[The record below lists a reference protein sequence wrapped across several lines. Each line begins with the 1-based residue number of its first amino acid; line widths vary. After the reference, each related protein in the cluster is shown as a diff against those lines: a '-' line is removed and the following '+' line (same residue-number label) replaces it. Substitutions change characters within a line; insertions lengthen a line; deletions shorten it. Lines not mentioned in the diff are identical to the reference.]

1 METGEVQE
9 VVDMKDLLPDIYETA
24 EMPESG
30 ENTYG
35 GTGLDWIH
43 LKSLSIV
50 NKKGG
55 LCKKT

>member
-1 METGEVQE
+1 
-9 VVDMKDLLPDIYETA
+9 MKDLLPDIYETA

-43 LKSLSIV
+43 LNSLSIV

-55 LCKKT
+55 LCKKTQQK